1 MAKAL
6 NVVVKESVKELKSIQ
21 KMKPS
26 YYSRIQMLL
35 LIKEGKFITK
45 DSLAEALQVSTQS
58 VHIWRTK
65 YNAGGIDKLLEDKRG
80 GKPAQITDEIFETL
94 SERLN
99 NNKEGFKSFI
109 EIQQWLQEN
118 FGIEMKYQALNKF
131 IKRKFGARPKV
142 ARKSHI
148 NKDENA
154 AALFKKTTQG
164 AQTY

>member
-6 NVVVKESVKELKSIQ
+6 NVVVKESVKDLKSIQ
-21 KMKPS
+21 KQKPS

-45 DSLAEALQVSTQS
+45 DALSEALQVSTQS

-65 YNAGGIDKLLEDKRG
+65 YNAGGIDRLLEDKRG
-80 GKPAQITDEIFETL
+80 GKPAKITAPIH
-94 SERLN
+94 ERLGARLN
-99 NNKEGFKSFI
+99 SSKEGFKSFV

-118 FGIEMKYQALNKF
+118 FGIEMKYQALNKY

-148 NKDENA
+148 DKDENA
-154 AALFKKTTQG
+154 AALFKKTI
-164 AQTY
+164 

>member
-6 NVVVKESVKELKSIQ
+6 NVVVKESVKDLKSIQ
-21 KMKPS
+21 KQKPS

-35 LIKEGKFITK
+35 LIKEGKFVTK
-45 DSLAEALQVSTQS
+45 DALSEALQVSTQS

-65 YNAGGIDKLLEDKRG
+65 YNAGGIDRLLEDKRG
-80 GKPAQITDEIFETL
+80 GKPAQITAPIH
-94 SERLN
+94 ERLSTRLN
-99 NNKEGFKSFI
+99 SSKEGFKSFV
-109 EIQQWLQEN
+109 EIQHWLQEN
-118 FGIEMKYQALNKF
+118 FGIEMKYQALNKY

-154 AALFKKTTQG
+154 AALFKKTT
-164 AQTY
+164 

>member
-6 NVVVKESVKELKSIQ
+6 NVVVKESIKDLKSIQ
-21 KMKPS
+21 KEKPS

-45 DSLAEALQVSTQS
+45 DALSEALHVSTQS

-65 YNAGGIDKLLEDKRG
+65 YNAGGIDRLLEDKRG
-80 GKPAQITDEIFETL
+80 GKPAQITAPIH
-94 SERLN
+94 ERLSTRLN
-99 NNKEGFKSFI
+99 SSKEGFKSFV
-109 EIQQWLQEN
+109 EIQEWLQEN
-118 FGIEMKYQALNKF
+118 FGIEMKYQALNKY
-131 IKRKFGARPKV
+131 IKRKFRARPKV

-154 AALFKKTTQG
+154 AALFKKTI
-164 AQTY
+164 

>member
-6 NVVVKESVKELKSIQ
+6 NVVVKESVTDLKSIQ
-21 KMKPS
+21 KDKPS

-35 LIKEGKFITK
+35 LIKEGKFVTK
-45 DSLAEALQVSTQS
+45 DALSEALQVSTQS

-65 YNAGGIDKLLEDKRG
+65 YNAGGIDRLLEDKRG
-80 GKPAQITDEIFETL
+80 GKPAQITAPIH
-94 SERLN
+94 ERLSTRLN
-99 NNKEGFKSFI
+99 SSKEGFKSFV
-109 EIQQWLQEN
+109 EIQHWLQEN
-118 FGIEMKYQALNKF
+118 FGIEMKYQALNKY

-154 AALFKKTTQG
+154 AALFKKTT
-164 AQTY
+164 

>member
-6 NVVVKESVKELKSIQ
+6 NVIVKESVKDLKSIQ
-21 KMKPS
+21 KQKPS

-45 DSLAEALQVSTQS
+45 DALSEALQVSTQS

-65 YNAGGIDKLLEDKRG
+65 YNAGGIELLLEYKRG
-80 GKPAQITDEIFETL
+80 GKPAQITAPIY
-94 SERLN
+94 ERLSTRLN
-99 NNKEGFKSFI
+99 SSKEGFKSFI
-109 EIQQWLQEN
+109 EIQQWLHEN
-118 FGIEMKYQALNKF
+118 FGIEMKYQALNKY

-148 NKDENA
+148 DKDQNA
-154 AALFKKTTQG
+154 AALF
-164 AQTY
+164 

>member
-6 NVVVKESVKELKSIQ
+6 PVIVKESTKELKSIQ
-21 KMKPS
+21 RQKPS

-45 DSLAEALQVSTQS
+45 DALADALKVSTQS

-65 YNAGGIDKLLEDKRG
+65 YNAGGIDKLLEDNRG
-80 GKPAQITDEIFETL
+80 GKPAKITAPIHKQL
-94 SERLN
+94 SNRLN
-99 NNKEGFKSFI
+99 SSKEGFKSFV
-109 EIQQWLQEN
+109 EIQHWLQEN
-118 FGIEMKYQALNKF
+118 FGLEMQYQAVNKY

-148 NKDENA
+148 NKDDSA
-154 AALFKKTTQG
+154 VALFKKTT
-164 AQTY
+164 